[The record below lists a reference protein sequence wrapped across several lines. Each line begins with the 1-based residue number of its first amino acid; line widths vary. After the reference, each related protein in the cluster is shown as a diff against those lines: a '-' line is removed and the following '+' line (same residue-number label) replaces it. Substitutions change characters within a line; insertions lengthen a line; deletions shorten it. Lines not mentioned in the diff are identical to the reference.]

1 MTTTGLRAVRS
12 VENKIDKFRDDHQTI
27 CEVCEA
33 IEEGL
38 RFTFFLLGPILLPI
52 IIMYLEM
59 KF

>member
-1 MTTTGLRAVRS
+1 MTTTVLRAVKS

-33 IEEGL
+33 IEEVL
-38 RFTFFLLGPILLPI
+38 KFSFFLLGPILLPLL
-52 IIMYLEM
+52 IMYLEI